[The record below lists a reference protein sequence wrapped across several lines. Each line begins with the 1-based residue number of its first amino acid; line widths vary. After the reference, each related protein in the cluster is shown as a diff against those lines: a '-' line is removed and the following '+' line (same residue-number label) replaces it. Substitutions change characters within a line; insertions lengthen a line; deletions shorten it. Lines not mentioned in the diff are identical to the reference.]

1 MRLTKAQKHNKMLS
15 EVFDHYNAHQNSI
28 PCEHLMTSYKR
39 IAEEKNISIENTDNY
54 TVKQFEQLLKIGWN

>member
-1 MRLTKAQKHNKMLS
+1 MGLTKAQKHNRMI
-15 EVFDHYNAHQNSI
+15 ENVFNHYNVHQNSI
-28 PCEHLMTSYKR
+28 PCEHLMNSYKR

>member
-1 MRLTKAQKHNKMLS
+1 MGLTKAQKHNKMLS
-15 EVFDHYNAHQNSI
+15 EVFNYYNAHQNSI

-54 TVKQFEQLLKIGWN
+54 TVKQFEKLIKIGWN